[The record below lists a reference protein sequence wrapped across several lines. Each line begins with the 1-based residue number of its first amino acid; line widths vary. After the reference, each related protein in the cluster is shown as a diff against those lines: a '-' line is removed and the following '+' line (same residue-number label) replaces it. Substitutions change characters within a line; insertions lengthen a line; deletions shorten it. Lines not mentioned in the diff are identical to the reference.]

1 MEYPKRDEFKER
13 CEYLATTL
21 IRLPILTSETCE
33 SGAFFAFENASS
45 LISQQRASD
54 DPVAARSNNECV
66 LKILH
71 KMLPPTFL
79 LPPNRLDELLKQCL
93 I

>member
-1 MEYPKRDEFKER
+1 M
-13 CEYLATTL
+13 ATSL

-33 SGAFFAFENASS
+33 SGAFSAFENDSS
-45 LISQQRASD
+45 LIGQQREPGD
-54 DPVAARSNNECV
+54 MEAARLNNECV
-66 LKILH
+66 LKILN